1 MPKSK
6 KTVTSKGSSRPARKS
21 EIVSRPGAA
30 LKVEIFKLTDT
41 EKKGLS
47 LKGRLSDIKVYS
59 DEEWE
64 KIKKAA

>member
-1 MPKSK
+1 MTNK
-6 KTVTSKGSSRPARKS
+6 KKDTSNPRSSELSRKS
-21 EIVSRPGAA
+21 EVVSKPGAA
-30 LKVEIFKLTDT
+30 LKVEVFKLTED

-59 DEEWE
+59 EEEWE